1 MKKKRAFTPVETL
14 MSAGIF
20 GMLMVMGIS
29 IAALVTWLLFTGQ
42 TESVNRSD
50 LSETVYYITR
60 EIQSAEAVKISGS
73 GKVIEIKERGSSGY
87 NLKYSLVEHYPVDY
101 LAFKDKRLLDI
112 DADNSRIYAENGT
125 IKIRLCIVKNN
136 VETQQQGK
144 LIEINVKPRCEFYE
158 EAESG

>member
-1 MKKKRAFTPVETL
+1 MKKKRAFTLVETL

-60 EIQSAEAVKISGS
+60 EIQSAEAVKISES
-73 GKVIEIKERGSSGY
+73 GKIIEIKERGSNGY

-112 DADNSRIYAENGT
+112 DADNSRIYTENGT
-125 IKIRLCIVKNN
+125 IKIRLCIVRNN
-136 VETQQQGK
+136 VETQQTGK
-144 LIEINVKPRCEFYE
+144 VIEIAVKPRYEFYE